1 MLLIVMLCLA
11 HKIQDRLAAM
21 SATSSHPTAL
31 RVAYLATLFSSVVGS
46 AFVVVAVARRT
57 RGKVL
62 PLVRTPKISMTFMV
76 AAALL
81 IVLIPFLPLL
91 PTNSLQLF
99 HRLEEAIKN
108 ERAYLAAW
116 SLVTL
121 VGYSCLLFF
130 LGITAMNSI
139 RKVSK

>member
-1 MLLIVMLCLA
+1 
-11 HKIQDRLAAM
+11 
-21 SATSSHPTAL
+21 
-31 RVAYLATLFSSVVGS
+31 
-46 AFVVVAVARRT
+46 
-57 RGKVL
+57 
-62 PLVRTPKISMTFMV
+62 MTFMV

-139 RKVSK
+139 RMVSK